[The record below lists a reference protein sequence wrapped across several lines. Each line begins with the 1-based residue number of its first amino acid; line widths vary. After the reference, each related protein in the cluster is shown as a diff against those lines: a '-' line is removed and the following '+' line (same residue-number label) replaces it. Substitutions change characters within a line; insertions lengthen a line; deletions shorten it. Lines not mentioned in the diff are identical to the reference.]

1 MIFVRYCLI
10 VAVKSVVVNGSLFKF
25 LVLFEVFEMLGFE
38 GVGFNAATPM
48 FPPTRPQNLK
58 I

>member
-38 GVGFNAATPM
+38 GGGV
-48 FPPTRPQNLK
+48 
-58 I
+58 